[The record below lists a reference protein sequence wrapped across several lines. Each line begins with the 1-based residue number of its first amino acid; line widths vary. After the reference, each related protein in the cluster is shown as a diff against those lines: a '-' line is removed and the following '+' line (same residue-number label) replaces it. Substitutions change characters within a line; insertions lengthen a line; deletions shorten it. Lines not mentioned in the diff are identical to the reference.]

1 MKYIFDSEL
10 LEERKVRGQKLE
22 IWPRVERKIKKS
34 RKKKDNKESWG
45 KTNKQVGFYTRKKCS

>member
-1 MKYIFDSEL
+1 VKYIFDSEL

-34 RKKKDNKESWG
+34 RKKKDNKES
-45 KTNKQVGFYTRKKCS
+45 